1 MGGGKRIGGG
11 ADRKK
16 DDADQVLFTKNKAPA
31 KSFQITFCVLR
42 FNFVV
47 ALYFNINISDPIEYE
62 YLISEISV
70 SYILFGIKYTFDPEV
85 KMAMFSKLDF
95 LIN

>member
-47 ALYFNINISDPIEYE
+47 ALYFNINISGPIEYE
-62 YLISEISV
+62 YLISEKSV
-70 SYILFGIKYTFDPEV
+70 SYILFGIKYTFDPELV
-85 KMAMFSKLDF
+85 F
-95 LIN
+95 LINGAFGTPF